1 MMKYYMQSMLDRLSE
16 SDTALLKAIYAPQVV
31 AVQPT
36 DASRNLCVTPDGEIR
51 IYGTINKKEPTD
63 AGTAVYIASRDCGL
77 SWKTHLIHSDKS
89 LGAAGYN
96 PDTGRYINAYPNEYR
111 KERWQAFRE
120 SGTWAV
126 LSDKGFDDE
135 DCRYVR
141 LTDKHI
147 HILKKPIYIEEFR
160 RWFIPGEYNTPDRHK
175 QVTLFTSDDDGES
188 WQMQMLPHTPA
199 FEVKPPHKNVRW
211 QQYSCEPTIVYTGG
225 DSLMMIV
232 RTSQDYHYIHYSDDR
247 GNTWTDPAPS
257 PFHGTITMPVLEK
270 LSDGRIVF
278 FWCNNQ
284 PMPER
289 DPDTIFPPPD
299 ATARAG
305 IWEDVFTNR
314 DANHLAISEDNG
326 KSWRGFRELFLNEIR
341 NHADFRSIGGVDSR
355 DKSVH
360 QAEILELPYNKLLV
374 SFGQNRIARKV
385 VILDLDWLYETER
398 QEDFRLGLGNVTTH
412 MYLHSNLCGYKGFS
426 GHCAYNRT
434 NGALLMPDPAGN
446 FEEVLQICR
455 IEDERLVYKKQGA
468 VWNFPASSKGK
479 VSVRFMIRGAG
490 IAVSLTDHWYNACD
504 DTVRAEAFCSL
515 PITAADTAADVWHD
529 LDIRYDT
536 EAGSASVY
544 LDGILWQ
551 TLKARSVFPSGL
563 CYLHLQTLAEEEDQA
578 GTLIKH
584 MKKTI
589 E

>member
-1 MMKYYMQSMLDRLSE
+1 MKYYLQAMLDHLSE
-16 SDTALLKAIYAPQVV
+16 DDSAMLKAIYAPRVV

-36 DASRNLCVTPDGEIR
+36 DASRNLCVAPDGEIR
-51 IYGTINKKEPTD
+51 LYGCIDKKEPD
-63 AGTAVYIASRDCGL
+63 DPGTPVYMSSRDCGL
-77 SWKTHLIHSDKS
+77 SWKTHLIHSDKY

-96 PDTGRYINAYPNEYR
+96 PETGRYINAYPNEYR
-111 KERWQAFRE
+111 KPTQQAFKE
-120 SGTWAV
+120 PGTWAV
-126 LSDKGFDDE
+126 LSDRGFDDE
-135 DCRYVR
+135 DCRFVF
-141 LTDKHI
+141 LTDKHV
-147 HILKKPIYIEEFR
+147 HILKKPLYIEECR
-160 RWFIPGEYNTPDRHK
+160 RWFIPGEWNTPDRHK
-175 QVTLFTSDDDGES
+175 HVVIFTSDDDGEN
-188 WQMQMLPHTPA
+188 WNMQMLSHAPA
-199 FEVKPPHKNVRW
+199 FEPKPPHKNTRW
-211 QQYSCEPTIVYTGG
+211 QQYSCEPTIVSLGG
-225 DSLMMIV
+225 DRLMMIV
-232 RTSQDYHYIHYSDDR
+232 RTSQDYHYMHYSDDR
-247 GNTWTDPAPS
+247 GDSWTDPAPS

-289 DPDTIFPPPD
+289 DPDTIFPPLD

-314 DANHLAISEDNG
+314 DANHLAITEDCG

-341 NHADFRSIGGVDSR
+341 NYADFRSIGGANSR

-374 SFGQNRIARKV
+374 SFGQNQIARKV
-385 VILDLDWLYETER
+385 VILDIDWLYETDR
-398 QEDFRLGLGNVTTH
+398 REDFRLGLGNVTTH

-434 NGALLMPDPAGN
+434 NGALLIPDPAGN

-468 VWNFPASSKGK
+468 VWNYPATTRGK
-479 VSVRFMIRGAG
+479 VSVRFMIRGSG

-504 DTVRAEAFCSL
+504 ETVRDGVFCSL
-515 PITAADTAADVWHD
+515 SVTAQDTAPDVWHD
-529 LDIRYDT
+529 MDIRYDT
-536 EAGSASVY
+536 DMGTAAVY
-544 LDGILWQ
+544 LDGVLWRNL
-551 TLKARSVFPSGL
+551 TAAVPAPMGL
-563 CYLHLQTLAEEEDQA
+563 CYLHLQTLAEDEDQA
-578 GTLIKH
+578 GTLIKTLS
-584 MKKTI
+584 KTA